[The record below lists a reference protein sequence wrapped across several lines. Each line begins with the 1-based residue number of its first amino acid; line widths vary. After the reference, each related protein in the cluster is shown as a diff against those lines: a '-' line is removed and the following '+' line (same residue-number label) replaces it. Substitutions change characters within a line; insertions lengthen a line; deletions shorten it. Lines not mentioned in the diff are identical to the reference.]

1 MSKKINR
8 LSVMEGIGT
17 FIIGLGLKVL
27 LANPIGKLWTQTC
40 AIGFESISTPL
51 AWLSIFAFT
60 FQIYFDFWGYSLM
73 AIGLGKMLG
82 FQLPKNFDY
91 PYLSLSMTQFWRR
104 WHMTLGSWFKEY
116 VYIPLGGNRKG
127 FIKNH

>member
-1 MSKKINR
+1 
-8 LSVMEGIGT
+8 
-17 FIIGLGLKVL
+17 
-27 LANPIGKLWTQTC
+27 
-40 AIGFESISTPL
+40 
-51 AWLSIFAFT
+51 
-60 FQIYFDFWGYSLM
+60 M

-127 FIKNH
+127 FIKTIRNLMIVWLLTGIWHGAGYNFILWGAVLFIILVIENSLLESGCIVIRWQDIFICLS